1 MINFKLYLVKKIAI
15 LNKFGYFINNIHI
28 KHNFNKFQLYQKN
41 LKNIYEKIC

>member
-28 KHNFNKFQLYQKN
+28 KHNFKNFSYMYQKN
-41 LKNIYEKIC
+41 FKKYI